1 MGKRL
6 ENKVALVTGG
16 GSGIGR
22 CSALTLAKEGAKVII
37 ADVNIEG
44 GEGTLRMIR
53 EAGGEALFICSDVS
67 NASHVEELVARIIDT
82 YGRLDCALNNAGISG
97 TKLLTPDYSE
107 EEWDRV
113 IRTNLKGVW
122 LCMKY
127 EIPEMLKA
135 GKGSIV
141 NTSSAA
147 GLKGFQYRSAY
158 SASKHAVIG
167 LTRTAALEYARMN
180 IRINAICPGFIDV
193 GFTERTF
200 VSEPEFKEKFKRL
213 IPMGRFGKG
222 EEVAEAVVWL
232 CSDAAAFITG
242 HALVID
248 GGQAA

>member
-1 MGKRL
+1 LEKRL
-6 ENKVALVTGG
+6 ENKVTLVTGG
-16 GSGIGR
+16 GSGLGR
-22 CSALTLAKEGAKVII
+22 CSALTLAKEGATVVI
-37 ADVNIEG
+37 ADVNMER
-44 GEGTLRMIR
+44 GEDTARMLK
-53 EAGGEALFICSDVS
+53 EAGGEAVFIYSDVS
-67 NASHVEELVARIIDT
+67 NASHVEELVARIVDA

-113 IRTNLKGVW
+113 VATNLKGVW

-158 SASKHAVIG
+158 SASKHGVIG
-167 LTRTAALEYARMN
+167 LTRTAALEYAKRN

-200 VSEPEFKEKFKRL
+200 ARAPEFREKFKRL

-222 EEVAEAVVWL
+222 EEIAEAVVWL
-232 CSDAAAFITG
+232 LSDAASFVTG
-242 HALVID
+242 HTLILD
-248 GGQAA
+248 GGQTA